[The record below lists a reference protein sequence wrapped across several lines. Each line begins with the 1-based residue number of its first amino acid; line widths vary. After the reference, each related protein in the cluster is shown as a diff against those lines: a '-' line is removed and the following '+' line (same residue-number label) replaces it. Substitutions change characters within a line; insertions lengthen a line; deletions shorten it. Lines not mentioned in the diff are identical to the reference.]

1 MRLPAIGA
9 ALLLGLGP
17 GGSTA
22 ETPGRLL
29 VLSATAG
36 YRHEAIPAA
45 VAAIEDLARPLGLTT
60 ERRDGPPPL
69 EALPLEGIAAVVL
82 AQTTGDF
89 LGPAAERALE
99 DFVRGGGG
107 LLGIHAAADAEYAW
121 PGYEALLGAWFGSHP
136 SGLQSTVVR
145 FADDLPGLVA
155 LGGGRVWPVIDELYD
170 FRSNPRGRVR
180 VIATIDERTY
190 VGGRMGA
197 DHPIAWCH
205 EPGAGRSWY
214 TGLGHRPQL
223 FADPVFREHLGRG
236 LAWVTR
242 RGSSC

>member
-1 MRLPAIGA
+1 MRLAAAGL
-9 ALLLGLGP
+9 ALLVGLAP
-17 GGSTA
+17 PA
-22 ETPGRLL
+22 EAAERLL
-29 VLSATAG
+29 VLTATAG
-36 YRHEAIPAA
+36 YRHEAIPATL
-45 VAAIEDLARPLGLTT
+45 AAIEDLARPLGLTL

-69 EALPLEGIAAVVL
+69 PDLKLEGIAAVVL

-89 LGPAAERALE
+89 LAPAAERALE

-107 LLGIHAAADAEYAW
+107 LLGVHAAADAEHAW
-121 PGYEALLGAWFGSHP
+121 PGYEALLGAWFRSHP
-136 SGLQSTVVR
+136 PGLQSTVVR
-145 FADDLPGLVA
+145 FADDLPGLA
-155 LGGGRVWPVIDELYD
+155 GLGGGRAWPVTDELYD

-190 VGGRMGA
+190 EGGRMGA

-205 EPGAGRSWY
+205 EPGNGRSWY
-214 TGLGHRPQL
+214 TGLGHRPEL

-242 RGSSC
+242 RGPSC